1 MDKRKRNRA
10 TTTEQI
16 INALEEVLTE
26 KGLNTVGINAVAER
40 AGVSKVLIY
49 RYFGSLEGLLDYYV
63 RVGRLFPHYAPA
75 LLDQIR
81 PLNQGERARLW
92 SKQSNQ
98 LFRQFRAS
106 RAAREIL
113 RATVMKNDTLA
124 TVVSKAQ
131 DEELVKLVGQLSFLE
146 GGDTKAISA
155 VVLGALSYLTLLAQ
169 SNRPMIGID
178 LRSEAGWERIE
189 KAVELICKA
198 LSIQAE
204 ESPDIQAVVRVTDEW
219 AN

>member
-1 MDKRKRNRA
+1 MDKRKRNR
-10 TTTEQI
+10 TITTEHI
-16 INALEEVLTE
+16 IDALEQVLNE
-26 KGLNTVGINAVAER
+26 KGLDTVGINAVAER

-75 LLDQIR
+75 FLDQIR
-81 PLNQGERARLW
+81 PLTQGERARLW
-92 SKQSNQ
+92 SKQSTQ

-106 RAAREIL
+106 KAAREIL
-113 RATVMKNDTLA
+113 RATVTENDPLA
-124 TVVSKAQ
+124 TVISKAQ
-131 DEELVKLVGQLSFLE
+131 DEELVGLVGQLTFLE
-146 GGDTKAISA
+146 GADSKAVSA

-178 LRSEAGWERIE
+178 LRSEAGWKRIE
-189 KAVELICKA
+189 KAVELICRG

-204 ESPDIQAVVRVTDEW
+204 ESPDIRAITQGTDEW

>member
-10 TTTEQI
+10 TTTEHI
-16 INALEEVLTE
+16 INALEQVLTE

-75 LLDQIR
+75 FLDQIR
-81 PLNQGERARLW
+81 PLSHGERARLW
-92 SKQSNQ
+92 SKQSTQ

-106 RAAREIL
+106 KVAREIL
-113 RATVMKNDTLA
+113 KATVTENDALA
-124 TVVSKAQ
+124 KVVSKAQ
-131 DEELVKLVGQLSFLE
+131 DEELAELVSQLTFLE
-146 GGDTKAISA
+146 GGDSKAFSA

-178 LRSEAGWERIE
+178 LRSEAGWKRIE
-189 KAVELICKA
+189 KAVELICKG
-198 LSIQAE
+198 LSIQAD
-204 ESPDIQAVVRVTDEW
+204 ESPDIRAVIRVTDEW